1 MANPGSLNTP
11 SNPAPSGDSGAGV
24 ATVVPFVRASG
35 EAREQGN
42 VDTNKQI
49 TASDQN
55 FGTFDLPANGY
66 LSGLMILV
74 EATGGTGAGATGTE
88 DAPWNALKNVSIQ
101 EPAGATIPFFNSG
114 YDLMIANKFGG
125 YWFANDPRQSRV
137 FSAITATGGNF
148 TFILRIPLAL
158 NVREAL
164 GALPN
169 QDAASTFKFKAD
181 LAKSTDIYATPPAT
195 TLPSVRL
202 RAWCEE
208 WEQPEEAT
216 ANVPNQTT
224 PPGMNT
230 TQFWTSVP
238 YQVTAGV
245 NKTRLTRMGNYVRNF
260 IFILRRAGTSR
271 ANGEAD
277 WPTQTTLWFDKRPK
291 DIVDVNVWRHQV
303 YERYGYFGTADT
315 AGAPENGVYPYDFA
329 HDFNGKVGQE
339 NRDLWLE
346 TIGSSRVEVEG
357 SYANAGTLTVLFNDV
372 SVAGNIFL

>member
-11 SNPAPSGDSGAGV
+11 SNPAPSEEGGAV

-42 VDTNKQI
+42 VDVAKIFTG
-49 TASDQN
+49 SSQN

-66 LSGLMILV
+66 LSGLILLV
-74 EATGGTGAGATGTE
+74 EATTGAGTGATGTE
-88 DAPWNALKNVSIQ
+88 DAPWNCLANVQIQ

-137 FSAITATGGNF
+137 FSAIAGTGGNF
-148 TFILRIPLAL
+148 SFMLRIPLAL

-181 LAKSTDIYATPPAT
+181 LAASTTVFATPPAT
-195 TLPSVRL
+195 TLPTVRL

-238 YQVTAGV
+238 YTINSGL

-260 IFILRRAGTSR
+260 IFIHRRGGTSR
-271 ANGEAD
+271 VNGEAD
-277 WPTQTTLWFDKRPK
+277 FPTQTTLWFDKRPK
-291 DIVDVNVWRHQV
+291 DIIDINVWRQQV
-303 YERYGYFGTADT
+303 YERYGYFGTVDT

-357 SYANAGTLTVLFNDV
+357 TFGQAGVMTVLFNDV